1 MKHLEPK
8 EAHDYVHYNSDA
20 ARVGDVINVEGV
32 DNPLDER
39 YQRSRLSG
47 GRKEGLPWEQ
57 T

>member
-8 EAHDYVHYNSDA
+8 EAHDYVQYNLDA

-32 DNPLDER
+32 ESPLDER